1 MPRGGGSIYNIC
13 LDDQSFS
20 KKPSKHEVAE
30 ISQRIASMP
39 QTISLADLAI
49 KLTEGHTFSPAQFCS
64 PLRNNENWCRQQLFG
79 LDFDGE
85 LRFGQVLER
94 CDQYGIRPGFAYSTF
109 SSVKDNKFRVVFVMG
124 NEIEDARLRTIIQEA
139 LFQVFPEA
147 DQHCGDAGRM
157 FFGGKDILHF
167 DDKAKVEPPDLVFR
181 MCWYLKENDKHGHFA
196 RSIKRFCK
204 RVGLDLYKGLPKV
217 LPEDHDG
224 RGDEESG
231 SLGGRIQRS
240 TCIYYRTCGDNARS
254 YYFFLTNC
262 NSDDGSTTESEFR
275 HPSPAREKI
284 RNFDFERL
292 EEKCQLYRQ
301 FSRGEVWLYHAQL
314 IGLAM
319 NLVNIEGG
327 LMKFLEGLGLRQEY
341 KDTGKLSKLRY
352 YAKYFKQMN
361 YRPAHCDTFCPHHE
375 QCKHANN
382 MIQQLRIGKG
392 QIVCF
397 AEPNK
402 KSLSEAEHCLREEI
416 ETFRQASASTLHII
430 KAPTG
435 IGKSEAI
442 LAWKSVMIAAPTHR
456 LKEELVARIRREGN
470 QAVMATPELP
480 TVNPTIDAL
489 ILGLY
494 QRGCLREAN
503 KMI

>member
-1 MPRGGGSIYNIC
+1 M
-13 LDDQSFS
+13 
-20 KKPSKHEVAE
+20 AE

-204 RVGLDLYKGLPKV
+204 RVG
-217 LPEDHDG
+217 
-224 RGDEESG
+224 
-231 SLGGRIQRS
+231 
-240 TCIYYRTCGDNARS
+240 
-254 YYFFLTNC
+254 
-262 NSDDGSTTESEFR
+262 
-275 HPSPAREKI
+275 
-284 RNFDFERL
+284 
-292 EEKCQLYRQ
+292 
-301 FSRGEVWLYHAQL
+301 
-314 IGLAM
+314 
-319 NLVNIEGG
+319 
-327 LMKFLEGLGLRQEY
+327 
-341 KDTGKLSKLRY
+341 
-352 YAKYFKQMN
+352 
-361 YRPAHCDTFCPHHE
+361 
-375 QCKHANN
+375 
-382 MIQQLRIGKG
+382 
-392 QIVCF
+392 
-397 AEPNK
+397 
-402 KSLSEAEHCLREEI
+402 
-416 ETFRQASASTLHII
+416 
-430 KAPTG
+430 
-435 IGKSEAI
+435 
-442 LAWKSVMIAAPTHR
+442 
-456 LKEELVARIRREGN
+456 
-470 QAVMATPELP
+470 
-480 TVNPTIDAL
+480 
-489 ILGLY
+489 
-494 QRGCLREAN
+494 
-503 KMI
+503 